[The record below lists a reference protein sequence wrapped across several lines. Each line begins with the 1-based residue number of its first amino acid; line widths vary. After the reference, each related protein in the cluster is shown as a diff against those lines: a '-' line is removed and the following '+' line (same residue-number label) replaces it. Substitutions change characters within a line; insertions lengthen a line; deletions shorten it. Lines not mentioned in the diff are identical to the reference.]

1 MKPLVIYISGQEIKL
16 TKEEF
21 EQFLKEAYEAGH
33 SDGYNEGYTAGKSIS
48 WWNSPTI
55 NNPPTIS
62 NPTIRWDNPTYDPY
76 KITCCDGETANSI
89 GD

>member
-1 MKPLVIYISGQEIKL
+1 MKPLVIYTTDKEIKL

-21 EQFLKEAYEAGH
+21 EKYLADAYDAGH
-33 SDGYNEGYTAGKSIS
+33 SDGYNEGYTAGKATQ
-48 WWNSPTI
+48 WWTNSPTI
-55 NNPPTIS
+55 TNPRIT
-62 NPTIRWDNPTYDPY
+62 WDTPSPNYDPY